1 MKSTQLSV
9 ACLLLSAVC
18 GVASASGPCYT
29 VYGKKDVIVYRSE
42 EPPVDLSRPIYASMA
57 ERFPGGHLVMQ
68 SGTAECPRVLPAGT
82 PSSSFGVGPDDSPA
96 LQLSTPFSEKQTKT
110 EGGAPDGKRPGKK
123 ARATARADASR
134 SAPAATAVP
143 VAAAEATA
151 TAAPAAA
158 APDAAAG
165 ADGFRMTSF
174 RHAGG
179 RVMASFSRSTGGR
192 GRR

>member
-1 MKSTQLSV
+1 MKSTQLTL
-9 ACLLLSAVC
+9 ACVLLSAFC
-18 GVASASGPCYT
+18 SAATASGPCYT

-68 SGTAECPRVLPAGT
+68 SGAAECPRVLPAGT

-96 LQLSTPFSEKQTKT
+96 LQLSTPFPEKQVRT
-110 EGGAPDGKRPGKK
+110 ESSGSDGKRPAKK
-123 ARATARADASR
+123 ARGTARADESR
-134 SAPAATAVP
+134 SAPAAAASPSAVT
-143 VAAAEATA
+143 VAAAQAT
-151 TAAPAAA
+151 AA

-179 RVMASFSRSTGGR
+179 RVMASFSRGTGSR
-192 GRR
+192 SRR